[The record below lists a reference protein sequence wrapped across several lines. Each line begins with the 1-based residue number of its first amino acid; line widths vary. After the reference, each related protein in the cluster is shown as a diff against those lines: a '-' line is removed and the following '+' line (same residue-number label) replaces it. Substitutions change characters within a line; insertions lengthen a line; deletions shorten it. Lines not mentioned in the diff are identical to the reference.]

1 LEYLYLP
8 LQTRRIVSR
17 SGQLD
22 QNNRSC
28 ICSSDQPKCAV
39 CCPLFAPR
47 AEQVS
52 LLLCQWISHR
62 NHRGNLCG
70 VDFIWL
76 LNPSS
81 QLAPLTA
88 DWKAAIFGMIK
99 AKLHKKGLEERDA
112 FNFFQAGGEGKD
124 KDVVTLQDFH
134 MAMDQVRVLVMGF
147 LWLFLVSSVVFCVS
161 LDLSVSSVVF
171 CVFDFP
177 CG

>member
-1 LEYLYLP
+1 MHLP
-8 LQTRRIVSR
+8 KPPAQVRGSFLWLHFLSLNSFT
-17 SGQLD
+17 
-22 QNNRSC
+22 
-28 ICSSDQPKCAV
+28 SSP
-39 CCPLFAPR
+39 
-47 AEQVS
+47 
-52 LLLCQWISHR
+52 QWISHR

-134 MAMDQVRVLVMGF
+134 TAMDQVRGLFVGF
-147 LWLFLVSSVVFCVS
+147 LWL
-161 LDLSVSSVVF
+161 LSAT
-171 CVFDFP
+171 P
-177 CG
+177 K